1 MISSAT
7 PEIASTG
14 IPIIEYSPGFTTND
28 LFSQM
33 SPTSS
38 TSFPIDLTFLQNR
51 NGSYPGMFIVKQ
63 TSSSPSEFKN
73 VYGEVYLNGFVR
85 VFRTGYHQ
93 SFPVKTSTSLAE
105 GRIILNKT
113 SPGQVLIPP
122 RGIQE
127 TILYASLSTFQK
139 RFTTSDGVPVNLLGK
154 DGKPI
159 QPDVLK
165 KIQLVLDGKNTQ
177 DSNSNSKSTPHVSIL
192 NGGLFITMVVF
203 GLLLS
208 YTALP
213 YLWSLSGYQPV
224 LGSILFGVFVLLMFV
239 GFGAGYLLYSWFIGG
254 ESIIFKNLILGFF
267 VFFVVI
273 QRIKKTSSGFT
284 NVMSPTE
291 FPLMSEQGSDIDP
304 LKIFSKDSKILE
316 TFHKNITALL
326 ENSPVDISK
335 IQSQLQS
342 LPVLRTKSQ
351 FTEEF
356 YTPLLSQGNTIFQNI
371 KPESWEGLR
380 KHLGRVVGS
389 ESSSTDYFS
398 HLEAFVYPDIPKD
411 LTTDNLKTWVDTLK
425 PEQFKMNVNSE
436 EQILKLESMGGMIV
450 LNGIILLLEVG
461 LLVVCVYE
469 ILSSMG
475 IFKLE
480 DDEKKTRSLGN
491 MIVNSIFALILVG
504 LIVGHIWRMLSA

>member
-105 GRIILNKT
+105 GRTILNKS

-159 QPDVLK
+159 KPDVLK
-165 KIQLVLDGKNTQ
+165 KIQLVLDGKDTQ
-177 DSNSNSKSTPHVSIL
+177 DSNSKPKSTPEQSIL
-192 NGGLFITMVVF
+192 NGGLFLTMVVF

-224 LGSILFGVFVLLMFV
+224 LGSILFGVFVLLMFA

-254 ESIIFKNLILGFF
+254 ESMIIKNLILGFF
-267 VFFVVI
+267 VFFVVM

-284 NVMSPTE
+284 NVLSPTE
-291 FPLMSEQGSDIDP
+291 FPLMSGEVSGIQP
-304 LKIFSKDSKILE
+304 ENIFGKDLEILNE
-316 TFHKNITALL
+316 FKKSFTESMNT
-326 ENSPVDISK
+326 SK

-342 LPVLRTKSQ
+342 LPVLLTKSQ

-356 YTPLLSQGNTIFQNI
+356 YKPLLSQGNTIFQNI
-371 KPESWEGLR
+371 KPESWEVLR
-380 KHLGRVVGS
+380 KHLGRVIDS
-389 ESSSTDYFS
+389 ESTPKDYFS

-411 LTTDNLKTWVDTLK
+411 LTNIKEVKSWVENLK
-425 PEQFKMNVNSE
+425 PEPFKIKVNSD
-436 EQILKLESMGGMIV
+436 EQPLKLESMGGMIV
-450 LNGIILLLEVG
+450 LNGILLLLEVG

-480 DDEKKTRSLGN
+480 GDEKKTRSLGN

-504 LIVGHIWRMLSA
+504 LIVSHIWRMLSA